1 MRRQIC
7 IGLIVSIYVNKL
19 HVHVLSIF
27 SYPKES
33 KKAKYMTWTV
43 IFDGR
48 ILNIIK
54 GQSAVIFLLEF
65 IQFTS
70 SLPGLLSM
78 AYISIVVFN
87 LT

>member
-33 KKAKYMTWTV
+33 KKAKYMT
-43 IFDGR
+43 
-48 ILNIIK
+48 
-54 GQSAVIFLLEF
+54 
-65 IQFTS
+65 
-70 SLPGLLSM
+70 
-78 AYISIVVFN
+78 
-87 LT
+87 

>member
-7 IGLIVSIYVNKL
+7 IGLPIVSIYVNKL

-33 KKAKYMTWTV
+33 KKAKY
-43 IFDGR
+43 IQ

-54 GQSAVIFLLEF
+54 GLSAVTLFYSNLSNLPPLFRGYYRWHTLALLFL
-65 IQFTS
+65 T
-70 SLPGLLSM
+70 
-78 AYISIVVFN
+78 
-87 LT
+87 